1 MSDRFTVERVD
12 QSSTDY
18 ILLGILFVLIGIGIS
33 VLFSS
38 SYFYGSKRF
47 GDPQYFFHNQLIY
60 IAVGTALGSLVSRFP
75 ISFIRKMVP
84 GLLLFSLVLLL
95 LTFVPVVGRPVLGAR
110 RWIFLG
116 SFSFQ
121 PSEFAKLSVILYL
134 ASILSKKE
142 ERIDDLVNSVVPPLI
157 ITILIAAVIY
167 IQNDFSTAI
176 FILFL
181 SLVMFFIAKIRLVY
195 FIFLGVASLP
205 LAIILLFTREH
216 RVKRLMAFLDPELDP
231 SGTGYQVLA
240 SQNALMN
247 GGFWGV
253 GLGQGTKKLGGL
265 PEAHSDFVFAVL
277 GEEAGFLGVLFICAL
292 FILFALR
299 GYMIAFHRKDGFGFL
314 LAFGITTSILFQA
327 LFNMAVV
334 AGIIPAT
341 GIPLPFFSAGGSSIL
356 VTLIM
361 CGILVNLGG
370 DLVGTEVS
378 AR

>member
-60 IAVGTALGSLVSRFP
+60 IAVGTALGFLVSRLP

-195 FIFLGVASLP
+195 FIFLGVASL
-205 LAIILLFTREH
+205 
-216 RVKRLMAFLDPELDP
+216 
-231 SGTGYQVLA
+231 
-240 SQNALMN
+240 
-247 GGFWGV
+247 FWGV

-341 GIPLPFFSAGGSSIL
+341 GIPLPFFS
-356 VTLIM
+356 VLISEE
-361 CGILVNLGG
+361 I
-370 DLVGTEVS
+370 
-378 AR
+378 